1 MFRYATIKLIFITAT
16 VTILFYSCKP
26 EDDTIDPVIL
36 LKGAN
41 PYNVD
46 SIGGSFQE
54 PGFTAVDENDGDI
67 TNKVVV
73 QYPIIMNDS
82 SKSYQVNY
90 RVTDYAG
97 NIFTTY
103 RIINIRNTIAF
114 LEGVYND
121 TLKCDNDSDV
131 FYQSTIIPSPVI
143 NGNFGISNFAN
154 KGSQAVLNG
163 TFDSGGNLTF
173 QTPVSLLDSDST
185 VVLNIV
191 SGNLTLDPKFRLELL
206 FDVKNDTIPGSRQCR
221 VIMVR

>member
-1 MFRYATIKLIFITAT
+1 MFKNITFRLFFITT
-16 VTILFYSCKP
+16 GLSVLFYSCKP

-36 LKGAN
+36 LKGTN

-46 SIGGSFQE
+46 SIGGTFTE
-54 PGFTAVDENDGDI
+54 PGYTAVDENDGDI

-73 QYPIIMNDS
+73 EYPIITNDS
-82 SKSYQVNY
+82 AKSYQVSY
-90 RVTDYAG
+90 RVMDNAG

-103 RIINIRNTIAF
+103 RIINIRNTITF

-121 TLKCDNDSDV
+121 TLKCGNDSDV

-185 VVLNIV
+185 VILNIV
-191 SGNLTLDPKFRLELL
+191 SGNLTLNPKFRLELL
-206 FDVKNDTIPGSRQCR
+206 FDVKNDTIPSSLQCR
-221 VIMVR
+221 MIMSH